1 MTERVKLEFGS
12 QPQTIRLKRGRTLAG
27 RVVQAGTGYAIPNT
41 PVTAVDFDHPKLPM
55 LRTQTDGDGRFEFST
70 MGEGNYTLSFGDGQL
85 VPDKKFRADGNT
97 NVVLTVKL
105 YERSKVK
112 PKAR

>member
-1 MTERVKLEFGS
+1 
-12 QPQTIRLKRGRTLAG
+12 
-27 RVVQAGTGYAIPNT
+27 
-41 PVTAVDFDHPKLPM
+41 
-55 LRTQTDGDGRFEFST
+55 